1 MSLQEFLE
9 SKRIFLSA
17 RLGDVFMLT
26 RFARH
31 FLLAVQFFTRLPITG
46 RLAAWV
52 GFSNFML
59 RASAAHFPGV
69 GWLVGGSTA
78 ILFALLL
85 ALLPSQ
91 AASVWLSAILST
103 VFGVLLTGAFHED
116 GLADTADG
124 LGGGMTRDQAL
135 EIMKDSRLGTYG
147 AIALFLALFCK
158 LSLLVL
164 LSQINTLWA
173 VAGIFA
179 AHVTSRFSPLFLI
192 RFMQHVGDT
201 PQSKSKPLA
210 ETIGNTALAVGFIW
224 WISAMALTAHFVPA
238 IPLWAGV
245 LGSIV
250 CTLYVARILQ
260 RRLDG
265 FTGDGLGATQQLA
278 EIGFY
283 LGLVLAAN
291 NS

>member
-1 MSLQEFLE
+1 
-9 SKRIFLSA
+9 
-17 RLGDVFMLT
+17 
-26 RFARH
+26 
-31 FLLAVQFFTRLPITG
+31 
-46 RLAAWV
+46 
-52 GFSNFML
+52 
-59 RASAAHFPGV
+59 
-69 GWLVGGSTA
+69 
-78 ILFALLL
+78 
-85 ALLPSQ
+85 
-91 AASVWLSAILST
+91 
-103 VFGVLLTGAFHED
+103 
-116 GLADTADG
+116 
-124 LGGGMTRDQAL
+124 
-135 EIMKDSRLGTYG
+135 
-147 AIALFLALFCK
+147 
-158 LSLLVL
+158 
-164 LSQINTLWA
+164 
-173 VAGIFA
+173 
-179 AHVTSRFSPLFLI
+179 
-192 RFMQHVGDT
+192 MQHVGDT

>member
-1 MSLQEFLE
+1 MFLQVLLE
-9 SKRIFLSA
+9 IEI
-17 RLGDVFMLT
+17 MLI

-46 RLAAWV
+46 RLATWV
-52 GFSNFML
+52 GFSNSML

-78 ILFALLL
+78 ILFASAL

-91 AASVWLSAILST
+91 AASVWVSAILST
-103 VFGVLLTGAFHED
+103 LYSVVLTGAFHED

-124 LGGGMTRDQAL
+124 LGGAITRDRAL

-164 LSQINTLWA
+164 LSQISTLWA
-173 VAGIFA
+173 VAGIFS
-179 AHVTSRFSPLFLI
+179 AHVTSRFLPLFLI
-192 RFMQHVGDT
+192 RFMKHVGDT

-210 ETIGNTALAVGFIW
+210 EKIGNAGVVVGFLW
-224 WISAMALTAHFVPA
+224 WMSAIALTAHLAPA

-245 LGSIV
+245 MCSIS
-250 CTLYVARILQ
+250 CTLYVARILH
-260 RRLDG
+260 RRLNG

-283 LGLVLAAN
+283 LGLVLGAG
-291 NS
+291 SL

>member
-1 MSLQEFLE
+1 
-9 SKRIFLSA
+9 
-17 RLGDVFMLT
+17 MLT
-26 RFARH
+26 RFVRH

-52 GFSNFML
+52 GFSNAML

-78 ILFALLL
+78 IVFALFLTV
-85 ALLPSQ
+85 LPSQ
-91 AASVWLSAILST
+91 TASVWLSAILST

-164 LSQINTLWA
+164 LSQINTFWA
-173 VAGIFA
+173 IAGIFS

-224 WISAMALTAHFVPA
+224 WISAMALTAHFLPA

-250 CTLYVARILQ
+250 CTLYVARILH
-260 RRLDG
+260 RRLHG